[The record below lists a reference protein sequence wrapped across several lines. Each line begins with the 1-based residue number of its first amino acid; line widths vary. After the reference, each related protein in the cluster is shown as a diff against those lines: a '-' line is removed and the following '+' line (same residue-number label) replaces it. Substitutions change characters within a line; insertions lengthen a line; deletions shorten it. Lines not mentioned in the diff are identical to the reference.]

1 MSQSLLDSHL
11 RSAISIQKE
20 LTKSKSNA
28 SKGAETK
35 QPAKPKNN
43 KEKNFLDEARVT
55 LQTKRH
61 KVTNILKTLGESGEA
76 KKFSKRRLDSIIK
89 VQRRHK

>member
-20 LTKSKSNA
+20 LTKSKNTAAKGSATNQPVK
-28 SKGAETK
+28 SKK
-35 QPAKPKNN
+35 N

-61 KVTNILKTLGESGEA
+61 KVTNILKTLADGVEV
-76 KKFSKRRLDSIIK
+76 KKFSKRRLNSIIK
-89 VQRRHK
+89 VQRCRK

>member
-20 LTKSKSNA
+20 LTKSKSTAANQPVK
-28 SKGAETK
+28 SKK
-35 QPAKPKNN
+35 N

-61 KVTNILKTLGESGEA
+61 KVTNILKTLADGGEV
-76 KKFSKRRLDSIIK
+76 KKFSKRRLNSIIK
-89 VQRRHK
+89 VQRYRK